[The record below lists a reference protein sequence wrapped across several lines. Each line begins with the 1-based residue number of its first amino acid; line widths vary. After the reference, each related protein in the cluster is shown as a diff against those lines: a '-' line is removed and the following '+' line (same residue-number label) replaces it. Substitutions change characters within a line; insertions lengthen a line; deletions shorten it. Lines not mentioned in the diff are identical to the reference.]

1 MCKFEDP
8 SRQAQHASGFA
19 TNLALEDE
27 HALRAVG
34 SDEAVDGVVDLAA
47 EATAL
52 VEAAHQLLGTITV
65 FGVLGGVIRWR
76 CEFCYNPDIPLLYLY
91 Y

>member
-1 MCKFEDP
+1 MLRRSAVCEFEDP
-8 SRQAQHASGFA
+8 PRHGFI

-47 EATAL
+47 EAAAL
-52 VEAAHQLLGTITV
+52 VEAAHEFLGTITV
-65 FGVLGGVIRWR
+65 FGVLGGGIRW
-76 CEFCYNPDIPLLYLY
+76 
-91 Y
+91 